1 MLRER
6 CQRTGNSRRW
16 FPSGAQ
22 YGSTCMCV
30 IHSLNGCPDSLR
42 MGCASCFWWGG
53 CRKTRCAGGTCRSEY
68 RKPSARSWGL
78 CGISSWLAALAAR
91 LVETLTSFASRT
103 ARIGPAQTPR
113 PRLTASPKDSIRS
126 AFEPSLASLVRTPFG
141 SETLSLRSRVA
152 SLPVHIDALTPFE
165 PRIGRVSRASLSIR
179 QDPPRTATADGH
191 RPPQPIRSFACSRVT
206 SLPVHV
212 ETLTPFESRT
222 AHSLIHCQ
230 SSSDHWK
237 FCIVSRSIA

>member
-6 CQRTGNSRRW
+6 CQRTGGSRRW

-53 CRKTRCAGGTCRSEY
+53 CGKTRCAGGTCRSEH

-91 LVETLTSFASRT
+91 LVETLTLFASRT
-103 ARIGPAQTPR
+103 AQIGPAQTPR
-113 PRLTASPKDSIRS
+113 PT
-126 AFEPSLASLVRTPFG
+126 LA
-141 SETLSLRSRVA
+141 
-152 SLPVHIDALTPFE
+152 
-165 PRIGRVSRASLSIR
+165 LSIR

-191 RPPQPIRSFACSRVT
+191 RPPQPIRSF
-206 SLPVHV
+206 
-212 ETLTPFESRT
+212 TLFTR
-222 AHSLIHCQ
+222 
-230 SSSDHWK
+230 SSTVRAVVITGS
-237 FCIVSRSIA
+237 FV